1 MADLPGQ
8 PGSGALA
15 ATSLTYEWSAS
26 PYLNLSHANITGGG
40 GALRRSLFLLPHALQ
55 LSAGSY
61 RLTLTARLATGASAY
76 ASVSLLVNA
85 PPYGGTLRL
94 AFAGSEAR
102 ALAPVNMTATG
113 WTDDV
118 VDLPLTYSFAYHVAL
133 VAAQTLTLTLP

>member
-1 MADLPGQ
+1 MADLEGQ

-40 GALRRSLFLLPHALQ
+40 GAFRRSLFLLPHALQ

-61 RLTLTARLATGASAY
+61 RLTLTARLATGSSAY
-76 ASVSLLVNA
+76 ASVSLLVNS

-102 ALAPVNMTATG
+102 ALYPPYISPISPVY
-113 WTDDV
+113 
-118 VDLPLTYSFAYHVAL
+118 LPYISRISPLYLAYISRRL
-133 VAAQTLTLTLP
+133 RNPYPYPYP